1 MSEPVDLTDAP
12 NDPTPAGG
20 VHADTVYAFG
30 ATDGFVMERQFA
42 DITLRPADTI
52 SRFDVVDSVQVT
64 VAASVF
70 NTKLGVF
77 DTVDDCFKI
86 DGTEV
91 DEITFTSE
99 DFRTAL
105 EDSENVLSVGSLS
118 TLYTDFKTYV
128 GVYFGFNGGFE
139 TLFAAASEFNIDENN
154 VFDADALAALI
165 AGEAAGED
173 PATPYTK
180 VMTGSI
186 TISNITKLLRFAVDS
201 NCFGNRVP
209 DSTAGTSG
217 AAGDAANFG
226 VNNGFLPND
235 LIWVPT
241 GIEITLKLAIDA
253 ESFNP
258 INNRGPNYVQSTD
271 LTNGNFSSN
280 TTATTTLITRVVKVP
295 MLIRLKE

>member
-1 MSEPVDLTDAP
+1 MSEPADLTDAP
-12 NDPTPAGG
+12 NDAAAVG
-20 VHADTVYAFG
+20 VYNSTVYAFG

-52 SRFDVVDSVQVT
+52 SRFDVIDSVQVT
-64 VAASVF
+64 VAASVL
-70 NTKLGVF
+70 NTKLGTF

-86 DGTEV
+86 DDAEV
-91 DEITFTSE
+91 DTITFTSN

-105 EDSENVLSVGSLS
+105 ESAEDVISVGSLS
-118 TLYTDFKTYV
+118 TLYSDFKTYV

-139 TLFAAASEFNIDENN
+139 TLFAAASEFNIDTTN
-154 VFDADALAALI
+154 VFDAESLVALI
-165 AGEAAGED
+165 QGEAAGED

-209 DSTAGTSG
+209 SG
-217 AAGDAANFG
+217 SAASDETNFG

-235 LIWVPT
+235 LIWVPA
-241 GIEITLKLAIDA
+241 GIEVTLKLAIDA

-258 INNRGPNYVQSTD
+258 INNRGPNYVQNTDSTE
-271 LTNGNFSSN
+271 GNFESH

-295 MLIRLKE
+295 MLIRLK

>member
-12 NDPTPAGG
+12 NDADAAGPYST
-20 VHADTVYAFG
+20 TVYAFG

-42 DITLRPADTI
+42 DIELREADAI
-52 SRFDVVDSVQVT
+52 QRFDPTNAVQIT

-70 NTKLGVF
+70 NAKLGTY
-77 DTVDDCFKI
+77 DTEDDCFKT
-86 DGTEV
+86 DDEEV
-91 DEITFTSE
+91 SEITFTS
-99 DFRTAL
+99 DDLRTAL
-105 EDSENVLSVGSLS
+105 ASEEDVISVGTLSSLYS
-118 TLYTDFKTYV
+118 DFKTYV
-128 GVYFGFNGGFE
+128 GTYFGFNGGFE
-139 TLFAAASEFNIDENN
+139 TLFAAATEFLIDDDDLFEKDSL
-154 VFDADALAALI
+154 VALI
-165 AGEAAGED
+165 GGAAAGED

-209 DSTAGTSG
+209 SGTDP
-217 AAGDAANFG
+217 ADETNFG

-241 GIEITLKLAIDA
+241 GIEVTLKLAIDA

-258 INNRGPNYVQSTD
+258 INNRGPNYVQNTD
-271 LTNGNFSSN
+271 LTNGNFSSS
-280 TTATTTLITRVVKVP
+280 TTATTTLITRVVKAP
-295 MLIRLKE
+295 MLIRLK

>member
-1 MSEPVDLTDAP
+1 MSEPADLTDAP
-12 NDPTPAGG
+12 NDAAAVG
-20 VHADTVYAFG
+20 VYASTVYAFG
-30 ATDGFVMERQFA
+30 ATDGFVMERQFD

-52 SRFDVVDSVQVT
+52 SRFDVTDAVQVT
-64 VAASVF
+64 VDASVL
-70 NTKLGVF
+70 NAKLGTF
-77 DTVDDCFKI
+77 DTVTDSFLIDDE
-86 DGTEV
+86 TV
-91 DEITFTSE
+91 DAITFTSN

-105 EDSENVLSVGSLS
+105 ASTEDVISVGSLS
-118 TLYTDFKTYV
+118 TLYSDFKSYV

-139 TLFAAASEFNIDENN
+139 TLFAAASEFTIDSDDLFE
-154 VFDADALAALI
+154 ADSLVALI
-165 AGEAAGED
+165 NGEAAGED

-209 DSTAGTSG
+209 SG
-217 AAGDAANFG
+217 SAAADATNFG
-226 VNNGFLPND
+226 VNNGFLAND

-241 GIEITLKLAIDA
+241 GIEVTLKLAIDA

-258 INNRGPNYVQSTD
+258 INNRGPNYVQNTD
-271 LTNGNFSSN
+271 LTEGNFSSA

-295 MLIRLKE
+295 MLIRLK

>member
-1 MSEPVDLTDAP
+1 MSEPADLTDAP
-12 NDPTPAGG
+12 NDAAAVG
-20 VHADTVYAFG
+20 VYASTVYAFG

-52 SRFDVVDSVQVT
+52 SRFDVTDAVQVT
-64 VAASVF
+64 VAASVL
-70 NTKLGVF
+70 NNKLGTF

-86 DGTEV
+86 DDAEV
-91 DEITFTSE
+91 DAITFTSN

-105 EDSENVLSVGSLS
+105 ASDEDVISVGSLS
-118 TLYTDFKTYV
+118 TLYSDFKTYV

-139 TLFAAASEFNIDENN
+139 TLFAAASEFNIDEDN
-154 VFDADALAALI
+154 VFDAESLVALI
-165 AGEAAGED
+165 GGEAAGED

-180 VMTGSI
+180 IMTGSI

-209 DSTAGTSG
+209 DSSGGTIG
-217 AAGDAANFG
+217 AAGDATNFG

-235 LIWVPT
+235 LIWVPA
-241 GIEITLKLAIDA
+241 GIEVTLKLAIDA

-258 INNRGPNYVQSTD
+258 INNRGPNYVQNTDSTE
-271 LTNGNFSSN
+271 GNFESH

-295 MLIRLKE
+295 MLIRLK